1 MESTTKGTAVMI
13 DRDGFDRIVTEVIDQ
28 QMRDPRLE
36 GIAKLMVPMIG
47 AAFASDI
54 RKKLFG
60 DDQATPSTG
69 ASATTEATPGTNPE
83 G

>member
-1 MESTTKGTAVMI
+1 MESTMKGTTVVI

-28 QMRDPRLE
+28 QMADPRLE

-60 DDQATPSTG
+60 DDKATPST
-69 ASATTEATPGTNPE
+69 TPE